1 MIKRPHAA
9 QTKATRKHFAVALAL
24 ATAGWVVGLCAPA
37 ASAQLQAQNVLV
49 VYDSRIADS
58 IAVAEYY
65 AGSAAVSGGAGNL
78 AGTRPGV
85 RVFDLQTAGT
95 TAFTATTI
103 ERAPFNAQLRNPLRT
118 WLAANDSAGRI
129 RVITLTKGL
138 PHRVENVGNV
148 GVGDNPG
155 QFGAVYNAGNIN
167 CASVDSELSL
177 LWQNLDTSETG
188 GGGDSKADGW
198 ILNPYWK
205 QSLPITSW
213 RTVNRAVTK
222 ILTVP
227 ISAFALGTGEAWG
240 ANVANARL
248 PGAATQLTPGDIY
261 LVCRIDGNTVAQVR
275 QMLDRA
281 ANAAA
286 GPRAGV
292 SVNIN
297 TAGFVLDESASNGI
311 ADPSPNNGE
320 YDNYGYDIIW
330 NGDDYEQ
337 ARALLTIDNRFLAAN
352 VKYDS
357 LSNAANF
364 IVGSLVS
371 FAGQGRIIETP
382 AAPLPLLLLSSYGAN
397 HAGPAPGEGIA
408 GSPICRTSYASSF
421 TYAPGAV
428 FNTMESYN
436 GRGFGGIGTGGV
448 AQQQLSD
455 FLAAGGT
462 FGIGN
467 VYEPSTLTVGDSA
480 LIVRNFHL
488 GNLTWAEA
496 AYTALPVL
504 SFQQIVVGDPLARFA
519 RSTED
524 RDGDA
529 MLTVNDLYLW
539 NASPADINRSGG
551 AGDETDRRFVQ
562 DAVRADRG
570 VDMRGTQR

>member
-1 MIKRPHAA
+1 MPKRQHAA
-9 QTKATRKHFAVALAL
+9 HVQLTTRSFAGAIVCAAAGAL
-24 ATAGWVVGLCAPA
+24 VGLCASA
-37 ASAQLQAQNVLV
+37 ASAQLQAQSVLV

-58 IAVAEYY
+58 LAVAEYY
-65 AGSAAVSGGAGNL
+65 AGSAAVAGGAGSL
-78 AGTRPGV
+78 PGTRPGV

-95 TAFTATTI
+95 TAFTAATI
-103 ERAPFNAQLRNPLRT
+103 ERGPFNSQLRNPLRT

-129 RVITLTKGL
+129 RVIVLTKGM
-138 PHRVENVGNV
+138 PHRVENIGNT

-155 QFGAVYNAGNIN
+155 QFGTVYNAGNIN
-167 CASVDSELSL
+167 CASVDSELTL
-177 LWQNLDTSETG
+177 LWQNLDTSEAG

-198 ILNPYWK
+198 ILNPYWR
-205 QSLPITSW
+205 QSLPVTSW
-213 RTVNRAVTK
+213 RTNNRAVTK
-222 ILTVP
+222 VLTVP
-227 ISAFALGTGEAWG
+227 SSAFALGVGEAWG

-248 PGAATQLTPGDIY
+248 PAGAGQLSPGDLY

-281 ANAAA
+281 ANVSA
-286 GPRAGV
+286 GPRAGIP
-292 SVNIN
+292 VNIN
-297 TAGFVLDESASNGI
+297 TAGFVLDESGSNGL
-311 ADPSPNNGE
+311 ADTAPNNGE

-337 ARALLTIDNRFLAAN
+337 TRALLTTDNRFLAAN
-352 VKYDS
+352 VKYDA

-371 FAGQGRIIETP
+371 FAGQGRIIDTP

-428 FNTMESYN
+428 FNTLESYN

-455 FLAAGGT
+455 FLASGGT
-462 FGIGN
+462 FGLGN

-480 LIVRNFHL
+480 LIVKNFHL

-504 SFQQIVVGDPLARFA
+504 SFQQIVVGDPLARYA

-529 MLTVNDLYLW
+529 MLTVDDLYLW
-539 NASPADINRSGG
+539 NASPTDLNRSGG
-551 AGDETDRRFVQ
+551 AGDDTDRRFVQ
-562 DAVRADRG
+562 DAVRAARD